1 MRKGFNP
8 HKDQMLSRTSYLHQ
22 IIIPV
27 YIPHE
32 EDYFKESFKILQLC
46 LNSIFKT
53 THPRTF
59 ISVVNNGSCLAVKIY
74 LEELLSQNKIHELTH
89 TENIGK
95 LNAILK
101 GLVGNNIELVTI
113 ADADVLFLNGWQ
125 TETIKIFKTIPKAGV
140 VGLTPQFKMYE
151 TNCGNI
157 IFDNLLHKN
166 LQFSRVFN
174 QPALINFYESI
185 GWKKDYNINYLEYNL
200 SYQFENLKVLVGS
213 GHFVA
218 TYKKNIFNEITSFSG
233 YKLGGDSEQ
242 YIDKL
247 LLKNDY
253 WRLTTQDNFAY
264 HMGNIYENWMSE
276 IKFEDVNENKI
287 TSDFHKNKKLNFFF
301 YFFKNRIFVKLFSHK
316 GFNRMFLKWKGLPP
330 EMIKNY

>member
-1 MRKGFNP
+1 MRKGSNP
-8 HKDQMLSRTSYLHQ
+8 HKDQILSRTNYLHQ

-27 YIPHE
+27 YVPNE
-32 EDYFKESFKILQLC
+32 EEYFKESFKILQLC

-53 THPRTF
+53 THSRTF
-59 ISVVNNGSCLAVKIY
+59 ISVVNNGSGLAVKVY
-74 LEELLSQNKIHELTH
+74 LEELLSQNKIQELIH

-101 GLVGNNIELVTI
+101 GLVGNDIELVTI

-125 TETIKIFKTIPKAGV
+125 TQTIKIFKTIPKAGV

-157 IFDNLLHKN
+157 IFDNLFHKN

-174 QPALINFYESI
+174 QTALINFYDSI
-185 GWKKDYNINYLEYNL
+185 GWKKDYNTNYLEYNL
-200 SYQFENLKVLVGS
+200 SYQVENLKVLVGS

-218 TYKKNIFNEITSFSG
+218 TYKKNIFNEITSFLE

-276 IKFEDVNENKI
+276 IKFEDVNENQM